1 MNRAGLAAVLL
12 FFCAVSAFAHSVLR
26 RSEPKDGA
34 HLSLSPNEIKIW
46 FTEPLKVGLSTFVV
60 RDPSGK
66 QIDRGDLHADP
77 KDPSL
82 ICLSLP
88 PNLSPGIY
96 KVSWSAVAPDMHV
109 GKGGLSFE
117 IVRAK

>member
-1 MNRAGLAAVLL
+1 MKAGLAAIFL
-12 FFCAVSAFAHSVLR
+12 FLCAVSAFAHSAML

-34 HLSLSPNEIKIW
+34 RLSVSPNEIKIW

-60 RDPSGK
+60 RDSSGK
-66 QIDRGDLHADP
+66 EIDRRDLHADP

-82 ICLSLP
+82 VSLTLP
-88 PNLSPGIY
+88 PNLPPGVY
-96 KVSWSAVAPDMHV
+96 KVTWSAVAPDMHV